1 MKATDRVYV
10 DVHVLQTVPPSCIN
24 RDDTGSPKTA
34 VYGGVTRARVSSQSW
49 KHAVRNT
56 FKDMFD
62 DDELAKRTKKV
73 AAMVANEIEKIDSDA
88 DAGDLASKICEAAGF
103 KMKGSGKDDNKV
115 KQLDALFFMSNA
127 QARALAHLAVEDPD
141 IFKGGKEA
149 KEKLHNALADNPGI
163 EIALFGRM
171 VADDP
176 TLNTDACA
184 QVAHCISTHKVETQ
198 YDYFTAVDD
207 MTADDNSGAAHLGT
221 VEYDSATLYRYA
233 TIAVHQLYSYL
244 DDDTPEA
251 TAKFVDAFV
260 KSMPT
265 GKQNTFAN
273 RTLPDAVIVTIRND
287 QPVNMAGAFEKA
299 IFAGSNGYAEP
310 SAKRLTEYAEETYN
324 DFAAPPMLT
333 FATGK
338 ILPDEIETMNFNE
351 LIGNLQSELSEILAE
366 E

>member
-1 MKATDRVYV
+1 MLADFVVGTV
-10 DVHVLQTVPPSCIN
+10 DQLLFAALKQKHFMLRHLGLANKVVVVDEC
-24 RDDTGSPKTA
+24 
-34 VYGGVTRARVSSQSW
+34 
-49 KHAVRNT
+49 HAVRNT

-176 TLNTDACA
+176 TLNTDACERNNLTA
-184 QVAHCISTHKVETQ
+184 FENKSIDVLKTAKKKVFEVSNYKLDTLLN
-198 YDYFTAVDD
+198 YFEI
-207 MTADDNSGAAHLGT
+207 NSNARHHVQFYGCGPEQRSRFLPR
-221 VEYDSATLYRYA
+221 D
-233 TIAVHQLYSYL
+233 TIASALKDQTYFQHRYRRDAISFLCRRSCRCFCNILWSERLRPCLYSICQ
-244 DDDTPEA
+244 
-251 TAKFVDAFV
+251 
-260 KSMPT
+260 
-265 GKQNTFAN
+265 G
-273 RTLPDAVIVTIRND
+273 RR
-287 QPVNMAGAFEKA
+287 
-299 IFAGSNGYAEP
+299 
-310 SAKRLTEYAEETYN
+310 
-324 DFAAPPMLT
+324 
-333 FATGK
+333 
-338 ILPDEIETMNFNE
+338 
-351 LIGNLQSELSEILAE
+351 
-366 E
+366 